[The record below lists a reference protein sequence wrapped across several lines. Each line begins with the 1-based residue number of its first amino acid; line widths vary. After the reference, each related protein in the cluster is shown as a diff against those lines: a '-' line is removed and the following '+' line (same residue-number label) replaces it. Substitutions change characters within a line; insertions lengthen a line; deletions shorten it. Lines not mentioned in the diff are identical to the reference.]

1 MLTVIVLVL
10 AQGLQQISQF
20 AVSADDQP
28 DPARRPIRHIV
39 VGIGQPLRAS
49 SGIPWT
55 LVDED
60 EEGIRLYEYDYV
72 YDEFDDKLPKQP
84 RPEYVMRVTA
94 PSRKEWV
101 WRFEPEGRVHVRA
114 GGRKDAEK
122 VFLVFITRLYP
133 AKDLRELEL
142 YLRAEFRR
150 LGIINQKSPQRLLKL
165 LREEWKTVGAQPQIP
180 GYEFRRGAYAIL
192 DYKLAVDYTIDATK
206 DEDGQFRVAGILS
219 LSWLDSYR
227 WELRRK
233 SEPEL
238 WEKLTREAQR

>member
-1 MLTVIVLVL
+1 MLSVIALVIAL
-10 AQGLQQISQF
+10 GLQQISQF
-20 AVSADDQP
+20 AVLIDDQP

-60 EEGIRLYEYDYV
+60 EEGIRSYEYDYV
-72 YDEFDDKLPKQP
+72 YDEFDDERPKPP
-84 RPEYVMRVTA
+84 RPEYIMRVTA
-94 PSRKEWV
+94 PSKKEWV

-114 GGRKDAEK
+114 AGRKDAEK
-122 VFLVFITRLYP
+122 VFLVFIVRLYP
-133 AKDLRELEL
+133 ANNLRELEL

-150 LGIINQKSPQRLLKL
+150 LGIINQKSPQRLLKH

-180 GYEFRRGAYAIL
+180 GYKFRCNAYAIL
-192 DYKLAVDYTIDATK
+192 DYKIAVNYTIDAIK
-206 DEDGQFRVAGILS
+206 NEDGQFRVDGILL

-238 WEKLTREAQR
+238 WERLTREAQR